1 MPEYDPVPKISI
13 ILGQAGGLKFFA
25 PSEERLESGLYSRSY
40 LENQMDVALSGR
52 VADEVIFGENTVV
65 TGASSDFMQVSR
77 VARQRIERFG
87 FSKKIGQLAVSGA
100 GGNSFLGQQ
109 YFNKAPTYS
118 QTTIDE
124 LRERWIS
131 IVTEYH

>member
-1 MPEYDPVPKISI
+1 VGHALVGALMPEYDPVPKISI

-109 YFNKAPTYS
+109 VSTLLDCQPYMLT
-118 QTTIDE
+118 
-124 LRERWIS
+124 
-131 IVTEYH
+131 VYH